1 VPALEELGR
10 RSADEGKLDV
20 DVRVSPDLRL
30 SPDAARLAYR
40 VVREGL
46 RNVVKHAEAD
56 RVAVRVHEEGDLITV
71 TVRDDGRGLPVGPA
85 GSPQPPEGH
94 LGLRLLADTV
104 RDLGGTLDAGPA
116 PRRGT
121 QLEVTFPSHLVP
133 E

>member
-1 VPALEELGR
+1 MTVEVEVRP
-10 RSADEGKLDV
+10 DV
-20 DVRVSPDLRL
+20 AP
-30 SPDAARLAYR
+30 SPDAARLVYR
-40 VVREGL
+40 VAREGL

-56 RVAVRVHEEGDLITV
+56 RVDVRVHEEGDLVTV
-71 TVRDDGRGLPVGPA
+71 RVRDDGRGLPVGPA

-104 RDLGGTLDAGPA
+104 RDLGGTLDVGPA

>member
-1 VPALEELGR
+1 M
-10 RSADEGKLDV
+10 
-20 DVRVSPDLRL
+20 SPQVCDAGTLIVQEAVTNVLR
-30 SPDAARLAYR
+30 
-40 VVREGL
+40 
-46 RNVVKHAEAD
+46 HAEAQTVK
-56 RVAVRVHEEGDLITV
+56 VALDFGIRRLLIS
-71 TVRDDGRGLPVGPA
+71 VRDDGRGLPVGPA

-104 RDLGGTLDAGPA
+104 RDLGGTLDLGPA